1 MFVLW
6 DDFLRSDYRDW
17 RGSGHTEEL
26 LDKPEW
32 LEKFLN
38 SHNLP
43 YPGVPSAKEVD
54 ELKQL
59 REHILHIVRKL
70 TVGES
75 VDPLNLEGLNR
86 ALSSGPIILHIT
98 ESNSNFSLETTPLQT
113 GWARIGAEVATSFS
127 RLLTD
132 SEPSR
137 LRICD
142 NPDCR
147 AVYYDET
154 RNRSKRFCD
163 ERACGN
169 LMKVRRFRAR
179 QKAAENGSPSNPD
192 FPEVTV

>member
-1 MFVLW
+1 MFLLW
-6 DDFLRSDYRDW
+6 EDFLRSDYRDW

-26 LDKPEW
+26 LDKPDW
-32 LEKFLN
+32 LEQWLTVH
-38 SHNLP
+38 SLP
-43 YPGVPSAKEVD
+43 YPGAPTAKEVN

-59 REHILHIVRKL
+59 REHILHIVQKL
-70 TVGES
+70 TVSEA
-75 VDPLNLEGLNR
+75 VDPINLEGLNR
-86 ALSSGPIILHIT
+86 ALSSGPMILHIA
-98 ESNSNFSLETTPLQT
+98 ESNSDFRLDTTPLQT
-113 GWARIGAEVATSFS
+113 GWSRIGAEVAASFG

-132 SEPSR
+132 CEPSR

-179 QKAAENGSPSNPD
+179 QKAAESGGPSNPD
-192 FPEVTV
+192 SPEITV